1 MRIVELVEALR
12 LRLVDPR
19 RRTDVDV
26 RPVPLLP
33 VADRKDV
40 DAAEVSIGHSLPPAL
55 RLVLTEVANGG
66 FGPGYGLLGVGLT
79 GHRIDIADSSLN
91 LPDFYRVQLE
101 EDPEWK
107 RDQLVIA
114 DYGCVIWETVSL
126 TTGEVSTFRGDTGTF
141 EEQHFEPTGMDVE
154 TWLLRWARALQAG

>member
-12 LRLVDPR
+12 LRVGDPR
-19 RRTDVDV
+19 RRIGADI

-33 VADRKDV
+33 VADRQDL
-40 DAAEVSIGHSLPPAL
+40 DAAEASIGHSLPPTL

-79 GHRIDIADSSLN
+79 GHRIDIAEFSLN
-91 LPDFYRVQLE
+91 LPDFYRLQLE
-101 EDPEWK
+101 QDPEWN

-114 DYGCVIWETVSL
+114 DHGCVIWETVSL
-126 TTGEVSTFRGDTGTF
+126 STGEVSTFRGDTGTF
-141 EEQHFEPTGMDVE
+141 EAQHFEPTGMDLQA
-154 TWLLRWARALQAG
+154 WLLNWARALPAG